1 MNLPGAYGKGLN
13 LSKKG
18 KVEKTDINPLTGL
31 GPANVQGCRKY
42 FIPLSYD
49 LKKKK
54 NREKLHLSY

>member
-31 GPANVQGCRKY
+31 TLPSYRDAEN
-42 FIPLSYD
+42 ILS
-49 LKKKK
+49 L
-54 NREKLHLSY
+54 